1 MKKRILIQ
9 FVISQLLLISIY
21 SRIVPRNNQDDSQFE
36 NIQRDLIEELFD
48 DYENLVDS
56 DEILYKEVD
65 PRLININHEIQDLMK
80 RLVKNNKKGTKNI

>member
-56 DEILYKEVD
+56 DEILFKEVD

-80 RLVKNNKKGTKNI
+80 KLVKNNKKGTKNI

>member
-80 RLVKNNKKGTKNI
+80 KLVKNNKKGTKNI

>member
-1 MKKRILIQ
+1 
-9 FVISQLLLISIY
+9 LLISIY
-21 SRIVPRNNQDDSQFE
+21 SRIVPQNNQDDSRFE

-65 PRLININHEIQDLMK
+65 PRLMNINHEIQDLMK
-80 RLVKNNKKGTKNI
+80 KLVKNNKNGTKNI